1 MKIRR
6 VLAPLAVGL
15 ALALV
20 ASACGE
26 DDDSSEADTSAAEL
40 QEARD
45 AAAAAAAEADAAMA
59 ALTEAE
65 AAAEA
70 AGADDAEAQAE
81 LEAALAAAEEAQAAA
96 DEAQATADEAQAAA
110 DMAVAEAEAA
120 AAAAMEEAEAA
131 AEAAAAAAEEP
142 EMAEP
147 IVIGFTSD
155 ASGQYANSGAMDRRG
170 MMLAIDEFNA
180 SGGVL
185 GRPITYVH
193 YDTET
198 TPATGTR
205 VAQRLIEQDGVDF
218 LVGAVSSGVANAIS
232 QVAQEHGVI
241 YFNSNS
247 SSPTESSTNCHR
259 TKFVWD
265 GHGGNFAKATVLGAV
280 ESFGPNW
287 LLLTNDYVWGH
298 ETSARTRALA
308 ESLGVTIVDELL
320 VPQGTRDFSSYLLTI
335 QQTAPDVVAA
345 AVGGDDLKALRLQVI
360 EQGLDTAMGW
370 INNQQDWPDVYGTPP
385 FGIFGTTWYY
395 NLDLPGVA
403 EFVSAYQDTYGT
415 ARWWCPA
422 MCTTTATWP
431 PARCSRPSRRPGRP
445 TTTRSSRPWRD
456 GAGAPMSACSTTTPG
471 STPTPTTSSRPST
484 WARPTRIR
492 PTPTTSTRSWRRSAR
507 RIPWTRGMRT
517 GALRGHAGLRA
528 LGRPS
533 RQAGAGLQ
541 TSLRPRT
548 RLPQRGRIDDAVPD
562 GTIAS

>member
-6 VLAPLAVGL
+6 VLTVLAVML
-15 ALALV
+15 AFALV

-26 DDDSSEADTSAAEL
+26 DDDSTEADTAAAEL
-40 QEARD
+40 QEARA
-45 AAAAAAAEADAAMA
+45 AAAAAAAEAEAAMA
-59 ALTEAE
+59 ALVEAE
-65 AAAEA
+65 AAAA
-70 AGADDAEAQAE
+70 VAGADDAEAQAE
-81 LEAALAAAEEAQAAA
+81 LEAALAAADEAQAAA

-120 AAAAMEEAEAA
+120 TAAAMEEAQAA
-131 AEAAAAAAEEP
+131 AEAAAAAVEEP
-142 EMAEP
+142 EMVEP

-180 SGGVL
+180 RGGVL
-185 GRPITYVH
+185 GRPITHIH

-265 GHGGNFAKATVLGAV
+265 GHGGNFARATVLGAV

-308 ESLGVTIVDELL
+308 ESLGVNIVDELL

-335 QQTAPDVVAA
+335 QQQAPDVVAA

-360 EQGLDTAMGW
+360 EQGLDTEMGW

-403 EFVSAYQDTYGT
+403 EFVGAYQDTYGDSSLVVPGNVYYNGYMATRTLLEAIEAAGTTNNHEVIKVLEGWRWSADERMQHHDAWIDPDTHHVQQTIYLGT
-415 ARWWCPA
+415 ANPD
-422 MCTTTATWP
+422 
-431 PARCSRPSRRPGRP
+431 PSDPFDIYTILEAISPDESLDKGDCVLE
-445 TTTRSSRPWRD
+445 SFED
-456 GAGAPMSACSTTTPG
+456 TPVFE
-471 STPTPTTSSRPST
+471 P
-484 WARPTRIR
+484 
-492 PTPTTSTRSWRRSAR
+492 
-507 RIPWTRGMRT
+507 
-517 GALRGHAGLRA
+517 
-528 LGRPS
+528 
-533 RQAGAGLQ
+533 
-541 TSLRPRT
+541 
-548 RLPQRGRIDDAVPD
+548 
-562 GTIAS
+562 

>member
-1 MKIRR
+1 MRIRQVPI
-6 VLAPLAVGL
+6 VLAVLLAFT
-15 ALALV
+15 LV

-26 DDDSSEADTSAAEL
+26 DDDSTEADTSAAEL
-40 QEARD
+40 QAARD
-45 AAAAAAAEADAAMA
+45 AAAAAAAEVDAAMA
-59 ALTEAE
+59 ALAEAE

-96 DEAQATADEAQAAA
+96 SEAQATADEAQAAA
-110 DMAVAEAEAA
+110 DMAVADAEAA
-120 AAAAMEEAEAA
+120 AAAAMAEAEAA
-131 AEAAAAAAEEP
+131 ASAMEEP
-142 EMAEP
+142 EMVEP

-180 SGGVL
+180 KGGVL
-185 GRPITYVH
+185 GRPVTHIH

-360 EQGLDTAMGW
+360 EQGLDTEMGW

-403 EFVSAYQDTYGT
+403 EFVNAYQDTYGDSSLVVPGNVYYNGYMATRTLLEAIEAAGTTNNHEVIKTLEGWSWSADERLQHHDAWIDPDTHHVQQTIYLGT
-415 ARWWCPA
+415 ANPD
-422 MCTTTATWP
+422 
-431 PARCSRPSRRPGRP
+431 PSDEYDIYTILEAISPEESFDKGDCVLE
-445 TTTRSSRPWRD
+445 SFED
-456 GAGAPMSACSTTTPG
+456 TPVFE
-471 STPTPTTSSRPST
+471 P
-484 WARPTRIR
+484 
-492 PTPTTSTRSWRRSAR
+492 
-507 RIPWTRGMRT
+507 
-517 GALRGHAGLRA
+517 
-528 LGRPS
+528 
-533 RQAGAGLQ
+533 
-541 TSLRPRT
+541 
-548 RLPQRGRIDDAVPD
+548 
-562 GTIAS
+562 

>member
-26 DDDSSEADTSAAEL
+26 DDDSSEADAAAAEL

-45 AAAAAAAEADAAMA
+45 AAAEAAAQADAAMA
-59 ALTEAE
+59 ALAEAQ

-70 AGADDAEAQAE
+70 AGAEDTEAQAE

-96 DEAQATADEAQAAA
+96 
-110 DMAVAEAEAA
+110 AA
-120 AAAAMEEAEAA
+120 AAVEV
-131 AEAAAAAAEEP
+131 EEP
-142 EMAEP
+142 EEAEP

-180 SGGVL
+180 RGGVL
-185 GRPITYVH
+185 GRPITYIH

-232 QVAQEHGVI
+232 QVAQENGVI

-265 GHGGNFAKATVLGAV
+265 GHGGNFARATVLGAV
-280 ESFGPNW
+280 DSFGPNW

-298 ETSARTRALA
+298 ETAARTRALA

-335 QQTAPDVVAA
+335 QQQSPDVVAA

-360 EQGLDTAMGW
+360 EQGLDTEVGW

-403 EFVSAYQDTYGT
+403 EFVSAYQDSYGDSSLVVPGNVYYNGYIATRTLLEAIEAAGTTNNHEVIKTLEGWRWSAEERMQHHEAWIDPDTHHIQQTIYLGT
-415 ARWWCPA
+415 ANPD
-422 MCTTTATWP
+422 
-431 PARCSRPSRRPGRP
+431 PSDQYDTYMILEAISPEDSLDKGDCVLE
-445 TTTRSSRPWRD
+445 SFED
-456 GAGAPMSACSTTTPG
+456 TPVFE
-471 STPTPTTSSRPST
+471 P
-484 WARPTRIR
+484 
-492 PTPTTSTRSWRRSAR
+492 
-507 RIPWTRGMRT
+507 
-517 GALRGHAGLRA
+517 
-528 LGRPS
+528 
-533 RQAGAGLQ
+533 
-541 TSLRPRT
+541 
-548 RLPQRGRIDDAVPD
+548 
-562 GTIAS
+562 

>member
-6 VLAPLAVGL
+6 ILVPLAVGL

-26 DDDSSEADTSAAEL
+26 DDDSSEAGAAAAEL

-45 AAAAAAAEADAAMA
+45 AAAQAAAEADAAMA
-59 ALTEAE
+59 ALAEAQ

-70 AGADDAEAQAE
+70 AGADDADTQAE
-81 LEAALAAAEEAQAAA
+81 LEAAMAAAEEAQAAA
-96 DEAQATADEAQAAA
+96 AEAQAAA
-110 DMAVAEAEAA
+110 DMAVEEAEAT
-120 AAAAMEEAEAA
+120 AAAAMEEAQAA
-131 AEAAAAAAEEP
+131 AEAAAAAVEEPEEP
-142 EMAEP
+142 EMVEP

-180 SGGVL
+180 RGGVL

-232 QVAQEHGVI
+232 QVAQEQGVI

-265 GHGGNFAKATVLGAV
+265 GHGGNFARATVLGAV
-280 ESFGPNW
+280 ESFGSNW

-298 ETSARTRALA
+298 ETAARTRALA

-335 QQTAPDVVAA
+335 QQMSPDVVAA
-345 AVGGDDLKALRLQVI
+345 AVGGDDLKALRLQVL
-360 EQGLDTAMGW
+360 EQGLDTEVGW

-403 EFVSAYQDTYGT
+403 EFVSAYEDSYGDSSLVVPGNVYYNGYMATRTLLEAIETAGTTNNHEVIKTLEGWSWSAEERMQHHDAWIDPDTHHVQQTIYLGTANPDPSDPYDTYMILEAISPDDSLDKGE
-415 ARWWCPA
+415 CVLE
-422 MCTTTATWP
+422 
-431 PARCSRPSRRPGRP
+431 SFE
-445 TTTRSSRPWRD
+445 D
-456 GAGAPMSACSTTTPG
+456 TPVFE
-471 STPTPTTSSRPST
+471 P
-484 WARPTRIR
+484 
-492 PTPTTSTRSWRRSAR
+492 
-507 RIPWTRGMRT
+507 
-517 GALRGHAGLRA
+517 
-528 LGRPS
+528 
-533 RQAGAGLQ
+533 
-541 TSLRPRT
+541 
-548 RLPQRGRIDDAVPD
+548 
-562 GTIAS
+562 

>member
-6 VLAPLAVGL
+6 ILVVLAVGL
-15 ALALV
+15 AFALV

-26 DDDSSEADTSAAEL
+26 DDDSTEADAAAAEL

-45 AAAAAAAEADAAMA
+45 AAAAAAQEADEAMT
-59 ALTEAE
+59 ALAEAE
-65 AAAEA
+65 AAAAA

-81 LEAALAAAEEAQAAA
+81 LEAALAAADEAQAAA
-96 DEAQATADEAQAAA
+96 AAAQATADEAQAAA

-131 AEAAAAAAEEP
+131 AAAAAMEEAEEP
-142 EMAEP
+142 EMVEP

-180 SGGVL
+180 KGGVL
-185 GRPITYVH
+185 GRPVTHIH

-308 ESLGVTIVDELL
+308 ESLGVNIVDELL

-335 QQTAPDVVAA
+335 QQQAPDVVAA

-360 EQGLDTAMGW
+360 DQGLDTEMGW

-403 EFVSAYQDTYGT
+403 AFVSAYQDTYGDSSLVVPGNVYYNGYMATRTLLEAIEAAGTTNNHEVIKTLEGWRWSADERMQHHDAWIDPDTHHVQQTIYLGT
-415 ARWWCPA
+415 ANPD
-422 MCTTTATWP
+422 
-431 PARCSRPSRRPGRP
+431 PSDPHDIYTILEAISPDDSLDKGDCVLE
-445 TTTRSSRPWRD
+445 SFED
-456 GAGAPMSACSTTTPG
+456 TPVFE
-471 STPTPTTSSRPST
+471 P
-484 WARPTRIR
+484 
-492 PTPTTSTRSWRRSAR
+492 
-507 RIPWTRGMRT
+507 
-517 GALRGHAGLRA
+517 
-528 LGRPS
+528 
-533 RQAGAGLQ
+533 
-541 TSLRPRT
+541 
-548 RLPQRGRIDDAVPD
+548 
-562 GTIAS
+562 

>member
-26 DDDSSEADTSAAEL
+26 DDDSSEADAAAAEL

-45 AAAAAAAEADAAMA
+45 AAAEAAAQADAAMA
-59 ALTEAE
+59 ALAEAQ

-70 AGADDAEAQAE
+70 AGAEDTEAQAE

-96 DEAQATADEAQAAA
+96 AEAQSAA
-110 DMAVAEAEAA
+110 DMAVTEAEAA
-120 AAAAMEEAEAA
+120 AAAAMEEAQAA
-131 AEAAAAAAEEP
+131 AEAAAAEVEEP
-142 EMAEP
+142 EEAEP

-180 SGGVL
+180 RGGVL
-185 GRPITYVH
+185 GRPITYIH

-232 QVAQEHGVI
+232 QVAQENGVI

-265 GHGGNFAKATVLGAV
+265 GHGGNFARATVLGAV
-280 ESFGPNW
+280 DSFGPNW

-298 ETSARTRALA
+298 ETAARTRALA

-335 QQTAPDVVAA
+335 QQQSPDVVAA

-360 EQGLDTAMGW
+360 EQGLDTEVGW

-395 NLDLPGVA
+395 NLDLPGWPSS
-403 EFVSAYQDTYGT
+403 SAPTRTRTET
-415 ARWWCPA
+415 ARSWCPGT
-422 MCTTTATWP
+422 CTTTATWP
-431 PARCSRPSRRPGRP
+431 L
-445 TTTRSSRPWRD
+445 
-456 GAGAPMSACSTTTPG
+456 
-471 STPTPTTSSRPST
+471 
-484 WARPTRIR
+484 
-492 PTPTTSTRSWRRSAR
+492 
-507 RIPWTRGMRT
+507 
-517 GALRGHAGLRA
+517 ALC
-528 LGRPS
+528 
-533 RQAGAGLQ
+533 
-541 TSLRPRT
+541 
-548 RLPQRGRIDDAVPD
+548 
-562 GTIAS
+562 

>member
-6 VLAPLAVGL
+6 VLTALAVML
-15 ALALV
+15 AFALV

-26 DDDSSEADTSAAEL
+26 DEDSSVTESAAAEL
-40 QEARD
+40 QQARD

-59 ALTEAE
+59 ALAEAE

-81 LEAALAAAEEAQAAA
+81 LDAALAAA
-96 DEAQATADEAQAAA
+96 DEAQAAADEAQAAA
-110 DMAVAEAEAA
+110 DMAVAEAEAE

-131 AEAAAAAAEEP
+131 AEAAAAAVEEP
-142 EMAEP
+142 EIAEP

-180 SGGVL
+180 KGGVL
-185 GRPITYVH
+185 GRPITYIH

-265 GHGGNFAKATVLGAV
+265 GHGGNFARATVLGAV

-360 EQGLDTAMGW
+360 EQGLDTEMGW

-403 EFVSAYQDTYGT
+403 EFVSAYQDTYGDSSLVVPGNVYYNGYMATRTLLEVIEAAGTTNNHEVIKILEGWRWSADERMQHHDAWIDPDTHHVQQTIYLGT
-415 ARWWCPA
+415 ANPD
-422 MCTTTATWP
+422 
-431 PARCSRPSRRPGRP
+431 PSDPFDIYTILEAISPDESLDKGDCVLEP
-445 TTTRSSRPWRD
+445 FED
-456 GAGAPMSACSTTTPG
+456 TPVFE
-471 STPTPTTSSRPST
+471 P
-484 WARPTRIR
+484 
-492 PTPTTSTRSWRRSAR
+492 
-507 RIPWTRGMRT
+507 
-517 GALRGHAGLRA
+517 
-528 LGRPS
+528 
-533 RQAGAGLQ
+533 
-541 TSLRPRT
+541 
-548 RLPQRGRIDDAVPD
+548 
-562 GTIAS
+562 

>member
-20 ASACGE
+20 ASSCGE
-26 DDDSSEADTSAAEL
+26 DDDSGGADATAAEL
-40 QEARD
+40 HAARD

-59 ALTEAE
+59 ALAEAE

-96 DEAQATADEAQAAA
+96 AQTQAAADEAQAAA
-110 DMAVAEAEAA
+110 DMAVADAEAT
-120 AAAAMEEAEAA
+120 AAAAMEEAQAA

-142 EMAEP
+142 EMVEP

-180 SGGVL
+180 RGGVL
-185 GRPITYVH
+185 GRPVTHIH

-360 EQGLDTAMGW
+360 EQGLDTEMGW

-403 EFVSAYQDTYGT
+403 EFVSAYQDTYGDSSLVVPGNVYYNGYMATRTLLEAIEAAGTTNNHEVIKVLEGWRWSADERLQHHDAWIDPDTHHVQQTIYLGT
-415 ARWWCPA
+415 ANPD
-422 MCTTTATWP
+422 
-431 PARCSRPSRRPGRP
+431 PSDPYDIYTILEAISPEDSLDKGDCVLE
-445 TTTRSSRPWRD
+445 SFED
-456 GAGAPMSACSTTTPG
+456 TPVFE
-471 STPTPTTSSRPST
+471 P
-484 WARPTRIR
+484 
-492 PTPTTSTRSWRRSAR
+492 
-507 RIPWTRGMRT
+507 
-517 GALRGHAGLRA
+517 
-528 LGRPS
+528 
-533 RQAGAGLQ
+533 
-541 TSLRPRT
+541 
-548 RLPQRGRIDDAVPD
+548 
-562 GTIAS
+562 

>member
-1 MKIRR
+1 MNIRP
-6 VLAPLAVGL
+6 VLMTLAVML
-15 ALALV
+15 AFALV
-20 ASACGE
+20 ASSCGE
-26 DDDSSEADTSAAEL
+26 DDDSSAADSAAAEL
-40 QEARD
+40 QAARD
-45 AAAAAAAEADAAMA
+45 TAAAAAAEADAAMA
-59 ALTEAE
+59 ALAEAE

-70 AGADDAEAQAE
+70 AGAGDAEAQAE
-81 LEAALAAAEEAQAAA
+81 LEAALSAAEEARAA
-96 DEAQATADEAQAAA
+96 ADEAQAAA

-120 AAAAMEEAEAA
+120 AAAAMAEAEAVAEAA
-131 AEAAAAAAEEP
+131 AMEEP
-142 EMAEP
+142 EMVEP

-180 SGGVL
+180 RGGVL
-185 GRPITYVH
+185 GRPVTHIH

-232 QVAQEHGVI
+232 QVAQENGVI

-360 EQGLDTAMGW
+360 EQGLDTRMGW

-403 EFVSAYQDTYGT
+403 EFVSAYRETYGDSSLVVPGNVYYNGYMATRTLLEAIEAAGTTNNHEVIRTLEGWRWSADERMQHHDAWIDPDTHHVQQTIYLGT
-415 ARWWCPA
+415 ANPDPA
-422 MCTTTATWP
+422 DPYDIYTILEAISPEESLDKGDCVLE
-431 PARCSRPSRRPGRP
+431 SFE
-445 TTTRSSRPWRD
+445 D
-456 GAGAPMSACSTTTPG
+456 TPVFE
-471 STPTPTTSSRPST
+471 P
-484 WARPTRIR
+484 
-492 PTPTTSTRSWRRSAR
+492 
-507 RIPWTRGMRT
+507 
-517 GALRGHAGLRA
+517 
-528 LGRPS
+528 
-533 RQAGAGLQ
+533 
-541 TSLRPRT
+541 
-548 RLPQRGRIDDAVPD
+548 
-562 GTIAS
+562 

>member
-6 VLAPLAVGL
+6 ILVVLAVGL
-15 ALALV
+15 AFALV

-26 DDDSSEADTSAAEL
+26 DDDSTEADAAAAEL

-45 AAAAAAAEADAAMA
+45 AAAAAAQEADEAMT
-59 ALTEAE
+59 ALAEAE
-65 AAAEA
+65 AAAAA

-81 LEAALAAAEEAQAAA
+81 LEAALAAADEAQVAAA
-96 DEAQATADEAQAAA
+96 AAQATADEAQAAA

-131 AEAAAAAAEEP
+131 AAAAAMEEAEEP
-142 EMAEP
+142 EMVEP

-170 MMLAIDEFNA
+170 MILAIDEFNA
-180 SGGVL
+180 KGGVL
-185 GRPITYVH
+185 GRPVTYIH

-335 QQTAPDVVAA
+335 QQQAPDVVAA

-360 EQGLDTAMGW
+360 DQGLDTEMGW

-395 NLDLPGVA
+395 NLELPGVA
-403 EFVSAYQDTYGT
+403 AFVSAYQDTYGDSSLVVPGNVYYNGYMATRTLLEAIEAAGTTNNHEVIKTLEGWRWSADERMQHHDAWIDPDTHHVQQTIYLGT
-415 ARWWCPA
+415 ANPD
-422 MCTTTATWP
+422 
-431 PARCSRPSRRPGRP
+431 PSDPHDIYTILEAISPDDSLDKGDCVLE
-445 TTTRSSRPWRD
+445 SFED
-456 GAGAPMSACSTTTPG
+456 TPVFE
-471 STPTPTTSSRPST
+471 P
-484 WARPTRIR
+484 
-492 PTPTTSTRSWRRSAR
+492 
-507 RIPWTRGMRT
+507 
-517 GALRGHAGLRA
+517 
-528 LGRPS
+528 
-533 RQAGAGLQ
+533 
-541 TSLRPRT
+541 
-548 RLPQRGRIDDAVPD
+548 
-562 GTIAS
+562 

>member
-6 VLAPLAVGL
+6 VVAPLAVGL
-15 ALALV
+15 AFALV

-26 DDDSSEADTSAAEL
+26 DDDSTEADTAAAEL
-40 QEARD
+40 QAARD
-45 AAAAAAAEADAAMA
+45 
-59 ALTEAE
+59 

-70 AGADDAEAQAE
+70 AGADDVEAQAE
-81 LEAALAAAEEAQAAA
+81 LEAALAAADEAQAAA
-96 DEAQATADEAQAAA
+96 AAAQATADEAQAAA

-131 AEAAAAAAEEP
+131 AAAMEEAEEP
-142 EMAEP
+142 EMVEP

-180 SGGVL
+180 RGGVL
-185 GRPITYVH
+185 GRPVTYIH

-265 GHGGNFAKATVLGAV
+265 GHGGNFARATVLGAV

-335 QQTAPDVVAA
+335 QQQAPDVVAA

-360 EQGLDTAMGW
+360 EQGLDTEMGW

-395 NLDLPGVA
+395 NLELPGVA
-403 EFVSAYQDTYGT
+403 AFVSAYQDTYGDSSLVVPGNVYYNGYIATRTLLEAIEAAGTTNNHEVIKTLEGWRWSADERMQHHDAWIDPDTHHVQQTIYLGT
-415 ARWWCPA
+415 ANPD
-422 MCTTTATWP
+422 
-431 PARCSRPSRRPGRP
+431 PSDPHDIYTILEAISPEESLDKGDCVLE
-445 TTTRSSRPWRD
+445 SFED
-456 GAGAPMSACSTTTPG
+456 TPVFE
-471 STPTPTTSSRPST
+471 P
-484 WARPTRIR
+484 
-492 PTPTTSTRSWRRSAR
+492 
-507 RIPWTRGMRT
+507 
-517 GALRGHAGLRA
+517 
-528 LGRPS
+528 
-533 RQAGAGLQ
+533 
-541 TSLRPRT
+541 
-548 RLPQRGRIDDAVPD
+548 
-562 GTIAS
+562 

>member
-6 VLAPLAVGL
+6 VLAALAVGL
-15 ALALV
+15 AFALV

-26 DDDSSEADTSAAEL
+26 DDDSAEADAGAAEL
-40 QEARD
+40 QAARD

-59 ALTEAE
+59 ALAEAE

-70 AGADDAEAQAE
+70 AGADDADAQAE
-81 LEAALAAAEEAQAAA
+81 LEAALAAAADAQAAA

-110 DMAVAEAEAA
+110 DMAVAEAEAT

-131 AEAAAAAAEEP
+131 AAAAAAAAEEP
-142 EMAEP
+142 EMVEP

-180 SGGVL
+180 GGGVL
-185 GRPITYVH
+185 GRPITYIH

-265 GHGGNFAKATVLGAV
+265 GHGGNFARATVLGAV

-360 EQGLDTAMGW
+360 DQGLDTGMGW

-403 EFVSAYQDTYGT
+403 EFVSAYQDTYGDSSLVVPGNVYYNGYMATRTLLEAIEAAGTTNNHEVIKTLEGWRWSAGERMQHHDAWIDPDTHHIQQTIYLGT
-415 ARWWCPA
+415 ANPD
-422 MCTTTATWP
+422 
-431 PARCSRPSRRPGRP
+431 PSDPYDIYTILEAISPEESLDKGECVLE
-445 TTTRSSRPWRD
+445 SFED
-456 GAGAPMSACSTTTPG
+456 TPVFE
-471 STPTPTTSSRPST
+471 P
-484 WARPTRIR
+484 
-492 PTPTTSTRSWRRSAR
+492 
-507 RIPWTRGMRT
+507 
-517 GALRGHAGLRA
+517 
-528 LGRPS
+528 
-533 RQAGAGLQ
+533 
-541 TSLRPRT
+541 
-548 RLPQRGRIDDAVPD
+548 
-562 GTIAS
+562 